1 MTPRLARIW
10 CGWALVMTAL
20 CTTQCK
26 WPWEYVREK
35 NLVPAPDPPI
45 VTVPPEDTIIWWHRA
60 AMIIFDWTKVTGAE
74 FYQID
79 TDSTSAFNSADD
91 NPFRVTAEVDSPPA
105 PVTFGGGALVQRY
118 YGRIRGLSKGWKEG
132 MTEWSTVRSV
142 VMKRQQAAAGPK
154 QEAPDA
160 EGGFDLWE
168 VR

>member
-1 MTPRLARIW
+1 MLAGVI
-10 CGWALVMTAL
+10 LFSVH
-20 CTTQCK
+20 CK
-26 WPWEYVREK
+26 WPWEYINPDDR
-35 NLVPAPDPPI
+35 VPAPDPPVI
-45 VTVPPEDTIIWWHRA
+45 TEPRPDTIIWWHRA
-60 AMIIFDWTKVTGAE
+60 AVVIFDWTKVAGAE

-118 YGRIRGLSKGWKEG
+118 YGRIRGLSQGWKEG

-142 VMKRQQAAAGPK
+142 VMKRQQAAGPK
-154 QEAPDA
+154 QEYPHA
-160 EGGFDLWE
+160 EGEFDLEE